1 MTVQAEA
8 NRIWTTTHV
17 HDWKAELARIPERV
31 VLNGITWVSY
41 RSGVRETL
49 RIAYLNRNRGVV
61 YAGLSAETM
70 FCAGADSLR
79 AVSDEADER

>member
-8 NRIWTTTHV
+8 LRIWTTTPV
-17 HDWKAELARIPERV
+17 SEWKAEIAKLPERV

-70 FCAGADSLR
+70 CCAGADSLR
-79 AVSDEADER
+79 VVSDEADER

>member
-1 MTVQAEA
+1 MGTQSEA
-8 NRIWTTTHV
+8 LRIWTTTPV
-17 HDWKAELARIPERV
+17 TDWKAELASLPERV

-41 RSGVRETL
+41 HSGVRETL

-70 FCAGADSLR
+70 CCAGADSSE
-79 AVSDEADER
+79 AASD